1 SIGRLPDL
9 VQQGFRKVGR
19 RHVEDAAY
27 MRLAT
32 DSDRRFRA
40 GGFDEGYEAV
50 ELGVLWMAQVHR
62 KVHLLGDGVDG
73 TRCDYKFADGKTGP
87 CIPRHDLGVQL
98 GKSARRRSHRVATE
112 LERGGAGMR
121 CLSLDRDLQPPG
133 SLNPVDDA
141 DGNIGALQGWSL
153 LDMKFE
159 VTGYRKSERAHRS
172 LRQRVQRGLQVVAE
186 QFPVIAS
193 K

>member
-1 SIGRLPDL
+1 
-9 VQQGFRKVGR
+9 
-19 RHVEDAAY
+19 
-27 MRLAT
+27 
-32 DSDRRFRA
+32 
-40 GGFDEGYEAV
+40 
-50 ELGVLWMAQVHR
+50 
-62 KVHLLGDGVDG
+62 
-73 TRCDYKFADGKTGP
+73 
-87 CIPRHDLGVQL
+87 
-98 GKSARRRSHRVATE
+98 TE

-133 SLNPVDDA
+133 SLNPLDDA

-193 K
+193 KRCPAVGDRAGGESHRTHAARLIATAFLVHPGHSFHSYGRLDAGILQCFQNLEGGQRSEHAVKASTGNLAVEMAAHQE